1 MTNPD
6 LLLAMTEAEIGR
18 EIIRLVPHWYEA
30 QYGPQQYT
38 IPVGG
43 HTVRFC
49 NHCRLTPNLRTFL
62 SKISAR
68 TQALPLELFAN
79 LPSLID
85 VLLES
90 FAIEWLRMHSPTTD
104 WVRFIKYLESLA
116 RRTYENQPVAL
127 NLIIRQG
134 EGFGDITRP
143 HIQKFFDRLASSAF
157 SYLAVDS
164 DLRLIDY
171 GEVEWSQVKAATS
184 YKFHPEF
191 LHPIHSVMDETD
203 LSAHLTTGGDLIIM
217 SKAGLLATRRNRKWK
232 IYDVRTFKNSLAY
245 CLGSHYVGANLF
257 EVVFDLSFRRQGS
270 LLIYDPDY
278 LVASH
283 ILNPESIVSSDYR
296 RKAQGSRRPD
306 GGLGRRHD
314 GRPEDRPEIGGFPS
328 GDGAIADRRFDR
340 RHFRRP
346 QGRFAAAEAA
356 ADRDVGRRRRR
367 GVRRRPSA
375 GRGGPDSFASQ
386 RRQPP
391 RRPGHG
397 RPLGVSLGRPA
408 DQSQFRRRRGDLLQ
422 EPQRGQR
429 VRRGDEFSVTR
440 YLAYCRAASYH
451 RKGEFVQSPKGV
463 DPYEPNADMP
473 CTGPG
478 GRGPWLQTSPQW
490 RGGIHHPDQPS
501 DASSGAAR
509 CAD

>member
-30 QYGPQQYT
+30 PYGPEQYT

-43 HTVRFC
+43 HTARFC
-49 NHCRLTPNLRTFL
+49 NHCRLTPNLRAFL
-62 SKISAR
+62 AKICAR
-68 TQALPLELFAN
+68 TKTMPLEHFVN

-85 VLLES
+85 VVLES
-90 FAIEWLRMHSPTTD
+90 FAIEWLQMHSPTTD
-104 WVRFIKYLESLA
+104 WVRFIRYLETLA

-134 EGFGDITRP
+134 VGLGDITRP

-171 GEVEWSQVKAATS
+171 GEVEWSQIKAATS

-203 LSAHLTTGGDLIIM
+203 FSAHLTAGGDLIIM

-245 CLGSHYVGANLF
+245 CLGGHYVGANLF

-278 LVASH
+278 LVADH
-283 ILNPESIVSSDYR
+283 ILNPESIISSDYR
-296 RKAQGSRRPD
+296 QRPMAPCRTVARDPGRGGND
-306 GGLGRRHD
+306 GRHD
-314 GRPEDRPEIGGFPS
+314 GRAENRFPPR
-328 GDGAIADRRFDR
+328 DGAIDDRRFDCR
-340 RHFRRP
+340 YFHRP
-346 QGRFAAAEAA
+346 QGRLAAAEAA

-367 GVRRRPSA
+367 GLRRRPFA

-386 RRQPP
+386 RRQST

-397 RPLGVSLGRPA
+397 CPLGVSLGRPA
-408 DQSQFRRRRGDLLQ
+408 DQGQFRRRRGRLLQ
-422 EPQRGQR
+422 EPQRRKR
-429 VRRGDEFSVTR
+429 VRRGDEFSLIYR
-440 YLAYCRAASYH
+440 
-451 RKGEFVQSPKGV
+451 
-463 DPYEPNADMP
+463 
-473 CTGPG
+473 GPG
-478 GRGPWLQTSPQW
+478 ISRWLK
-490 RGGIHHPDQPS
+490 IK
-501 DASSGAAR
+501 AA
-509 CAD
+509 AT

>member
-30 QYGPQQYT
+30 PYGPEQYE

-43 HTVRFC
+43 HTARFF

-68 TQALPLELFAN
+68 TKALPLEHFVN

-104 WVRFIKYLESLA
+104 WVRFIKYLETLA
-116 RRTYENQPVAL
+116 RRTFENQPVAL

-134 EGFGDITRP
+134 TGLGDITRP

-157 SYLAVDS
+157 SYLAVDN

-171 GEVEWSQVKAATS
+171 GEVEWSQIKPATS

-245 CLGSHYVGANLF
+245 CLGGDYVGANLF

-270 LLIYDPDY
+270 LLIYDPEY
-278 LVASH
+278 LVADH
-283 ILNPESIVSSDYR
+283 ILNPESI
-296 RKAQGSRRPD
+296 
-306 GGLGRRHD
+306 
-314 GRPEDRPEIGGFPS
+314 I
-328 GDGAIADRRFDR
+328 
-340 RHFRRP
+340 
-346 QGRFAAAEAA
+346 
-356 ADRDVGRRRRR
+356 
-367 GVRRRPSA
+367 
-375 GRGGPDSFASQ
+375 Q
-386 RRQPP
+386 RR
-391 RRPGHG
+391 
-397 RPLGVSLGRPA
+397 VS
-408 DQSQFRRRRGDLLQ
+408 
-422 EPQRGQR
+422 
-429 VRRGDEFSVTR
+429 T
-440 YLAYCRAASYH
+440 
-451 RKGEFVQSPKGV
+451 
-463 DPYEPNADMP
+463 
-473 CTGPG
+473 
-478 GRGPWLQTSPQW
+478 
-490 RGGIHHPDQPS
+490 
-501 DASSGAAR
+501 
-509 CAD
+509 